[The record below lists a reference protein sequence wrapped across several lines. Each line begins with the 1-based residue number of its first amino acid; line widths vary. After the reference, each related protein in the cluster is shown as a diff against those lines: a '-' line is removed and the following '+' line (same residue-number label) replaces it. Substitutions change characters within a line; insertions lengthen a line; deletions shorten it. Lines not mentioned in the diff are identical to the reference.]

1 MAGRLALAGFALAC
15 LASIAG
21 CGGTRPP
28 TSAPLAAGACKASR
42 IAPADLA
49 RFRDAL
55 APHGEWLDLE
65 PYGTVW
71 APLGVRGDWRPYT
84 HGRWTYT
91 DLGWL
96 WLGDEPWA
104 WATYHYGRWKQDA
117 DHGWIWVPSSTW
129 ASAWVAWRR
138 GKGWVGWA
146 PLPPEAGWSAAGGL
160 TLSGSDLD
168 RAIPERT
175 WSFVPSQEFTSP
187 KVQGR
192 IAPVGRNATLIPL
205 TTGVTRYGLAAS
217 RPAERGMTAEGVG
230 PGRPPR
236 PARVV
241 AARTPRLNR
250 AEIVSRD
257 MVQVYRPELIQEVPE
272 RDRPVSSAR
281 GLGGSPMKA
290 LLDRDRREQSKLEA
304 ALRSERDRL
313 GRQQADEARRPP
325 SGVSRD
331 ALKRRH
337 ESEIKEQER
346 FEQELRVQAGR
357 RKEWLAGR

>member
-1 MAGRLALAGFALAC
+1 MAGRLAIAGFALAC
-15 LASIAG
+15 LASLAG

-28 TSAPLAAGACKASR
+28 SSSLPAAGGREPSR

-49 RFRDAL
+49 RFREAL

-71 APLGVRGDWRPYT
+71 APLGVRADWRPYT
-84 HGRWTYT
+84 HGRWIYT

-96 WLGDEPWA
+96 WLGEEPWA
-104 WATYHYGRWKQDA
+104 WAVYHYGRWKQDA

-129 ASAWVAWRR
+129 APAWVAWRR

-146 PLPPEAGWSAAGGL
+146 PLPPEAGWSASNGL
-160 TLSGSDLD
+160 ALSGSDLE
-168 RAIPERT
+168 RAIPELT
-175 WSFVPSQEFTSP
+175 WTFVPAQDFTSS
-187 KVQGR
+187 KVRGR
-192 IAPVGRNATLIPL
+192 IAPAGRNATLLPL

-230 PGRPPR
+230 QGRPPR
-236 PARVV
+236 PVRVT

-257 MVQVYRPELIQEVPE
+257 VVQVYRPELIQEAPE
-272 RDRPVSSAR
+272 RDRTYSSAR
-281 GLGGSPMKA
+281 RPGGSPMKD
-290 LLDRDRREQSKLEA
+290 LLARDRREQSKLED

-313 GRQQADEARRPP
+313 SRDQASEARVPP
-325 SGVSRD
+325 RGVSRD

-346 FEQELRVQAGR
+346 FEEELRTQAGR